1 MRHFEQQLQ
10 ETLHQIVLMGS
21 LAQSMI
27 QLAVR
32 SLVER
37 KESYMAEV
45 YEKESQVDALQVQ
58 IDDQAVQ
65 LTALHQPVAADVRF
79 LFMASRVTSELER
92 IGDQAVNICQNTEHV
107 LKYPPLKSMVDI
119 SIMADVAMDM
129 VKSSLSALID
139 RDLDAANRVLEHDDE
154 VDAFKDQIFRTLL
167 TYMMSDPRTIPQ
179 AIGLILISRS
189 LERIGDHATNI
200 AEEAIYLIQGKDIR
214 HHKMA
219 KE

>member
-1 MRHFEQQLQ
+1 MR
-10 ETLHQIVLMGS
+10 QIVLMGS
-21 LAQSMI
+21 MVQSMI

-32 SLVER
+32 SLTER
-37 KESYMAEV
+37 KESLAAEV
-45 YEKESQVDALQVQ
+45 DEKEARVDALQIQ
-58 IDDQAVQ
+58 IDDMAVQ

-79 LFMASRVTSELER
+79 LFTASRATSELER
-92 IGDQAVNICQNTEHV
+92 IGDQAVNICQSASHV

-119 SIMADVAMDM
+119 SIMADVAMNM
-129 VKSSLSALID
+129 VKNALTALVD
-139 RDLDAANRVLEHDDE
+139 RDLDAANRVLEQDDE

-179 AIGLILISRS
+179 ALGLILISRN

-214 HHKMA
+214 HHGLARGETEKR
-219 KE
+219 